1 MTVEGTIVV
10 TPEQYAAARATIQSC
25 INAGRDGT
33 DVDVTA
39 GGALWNLLNL
49 DLGLR
54 VVAE

>member
-10 TPEQYAAARATIQSC
+10 TREQYCSAVDTIQSC
-25 INAGRDGT
+25 IEAGRNGT

-39 GGALWNLLNL
+39 RGALWNLLNL